1 MGITVNKNSIPNEPR
16 SPFVTS
22 GIRVG
27 SAAATTRGFTA
38 EDFYEVGQLI
48 AATVFNAESDA
59 KLAEWHPPPPTPF
72 IRSGLLA
79 LKANRGRTPIPKRSA
94 RSVLPCG

>member
-1 MGITVNKNSIPNEPR
+1 MNKNTIPNEPR

-38 EDFYEVGQLI
+38 EDFRTVGLCI
-48 AATVFNAESDA
+48 ARALFGHDDPELLATLCATVE
-59 KLAEWHPPPPTPF
+59 E
-72 IRSGLLA
+72 LLA
-79 LKANRGRTPIPKRSA
+79 AHPLYPGLSYE
-94 RSVLPCG
+94 